1 MGFRDPIPNHEIRS
15 QSMASGVRKSVLVVG
30 IGNIDRGDDGAG
42 IAVARHIRARI
53 SPRIPV
59 AEHSGEGTSLI
70 ELWQMMNAQT
80 VYLIDAM
87 CSDLP
92 SGTIQRFD
100 AHDSSLPAQF
110 FDDYSTHSFG
120 IVQAVELARVLN
132 CLPPQII
139 IYGIEGLCFDADM
152 PLSAEVEAAVL
163 KTVELIMSE
172 LFPHL

>member
-1 MGFRDPIPNHEIRS
+1 
-15 QSMASGVRKSVLVVG
+15 MASDVHKSALIVG
-30 IGNIDRGDDGAG
+30 IGNADRGDDGAG
-42 IAVARHIRARI
+42 IAVARHIRAKI
-53 SPRIPV
+53 PSSIPV
-59 AEHSGEGTSLI
+59 VEHSGEGIGLI
-70 ELWQMMNAQT
+70 ELWQTMNAQT

-110 FDDYSTHSFG
+110 LGNYSTHSFG

-163 KTVELIMSE
+163 KTAELIMTE
-172 LFPHL
+172 LFSS